1 MLYDSDIRKA
11 LVNLLRSMPDFM
23 SDDTLVIH
31 ELDVCGGVS
40 RIDLAVIN
48 GKLHGFE
55 IKSERD
61 NLERLPLQME
71 NYNRIFNTMTI
82 VTTHKHIDGVMSIIP
97 DWWGVVIAEDSD
109 NDVSLYVEHEP
120 SFNPNIDKFRL
131 AQLLWRDELLEL
143 LVEKL
148 GSTKG
153 LRSKTRREL
162 ARLVSQYLDLD
173 ELESSVRITLKGRPD
188 WKAHQLQPL
197 CGD

>member
-1 MLYDSDIRKA
+1 MLYDGDIRKA
-11 LVNLLRSMPDFM
+11 LVNQLPCIPGFA
-23 SDDTLVIH
+23 SDDTWIVH

-40 RIDLAVIN
+40 RVDLAVIN

-71 NYNRIFNTMTI
+71 NYNHIFNTMTI
-82 VTTHKHIDGVMSIIP
+82 VTTHKHIDGVMNIIP
-97 DWWGVVIAEDSD
+97 DWWGVVIAEDLD
-109 NDVSLYVEHEP
+109 NDVSLYVEHKP
-120 SFNPNIDKFRL
+120 SFNPNVDGFRL
-131 AQLLWRDELLEL
+131 AQLLWREELMGL
-143 LVEKL
+143 LVDKR

-153 LRSKTRREL
+153 LKSKTRREL

-173 ELESSVRITLKGRPD
+173 ELENSVHSTLKGRPG

-197 CGD
+197 YGD